1 MFNPLAK
8 DPATLSTDEL
18 QEKINDLQKK
28 YITASRFSDQSLLLQ
43 VQQTLTMY
51 MNEQQKRSRED
62 LLKQQ
67 QQSNDGEDLDSLI
80 NVN

>member
-18 QEKINDLQKK
+18 QGKINDLQKK
-28 YITASRFSDQSLLLQ
+28 YITASRFSDQSLLMQ

-67 QQSNDGEDLDSLI
+67 QQSNGGEDLDSLI

>member
-1 MFNPLAK
+1 MYNPLAK

-28 YITASRFSDQSLLLQ
+28 YITASRFSDQSLLMQ

-51 MNEQQKRSRED
+51 MNEQQKRSREE

-67 QQSNDGEDLDSLI
+67 QQANGGEDLDSLI

>member
-1 MFNPLAK
+1 MYNPFAK

-28 YITASRFSDQSLLLQ
+28 YITASRFPDQSLLLQ

-51 MNEQQKRSRED
+51 INEQQKRSREE

-67 QQSNDGEDLDSLI
+67 QQANGGEDLDSLI